1 MFPSFPPRAGKTPTS
16 PTATGSCRKRI
27 HQLPRPSSSA
37 RPRAHPSQPI
47 CSKSVI
53 QLLPHLPF
61 LWAMYRRA
69 CSILQQP
76 DATASRSS
84 NQPATRPTRKLTS
97 EQVVSRWQTLAI
109 KIGLIFQM
117 IAMETKVKKLLGE
130 PVFNRWF
137 SPAMTETVTRAN
149 QPIVSRVIKGQ
160 AVGLAL
166 SRGAGP
172 KDALKAHMD
181 PALCQHPEDDMQQ
194 RGNAKNKWWFCTKC
208 MSRWVRTELALVNT
222 LTPEPN
228 SLDLVTFGRH
238 MGKTYEQVLQQDPQY
253 CQWVLDTVAQGESV
267 NNHNLMRLGEFIHHV
282 QLQDSYAADGWVED
296 MEQDEL

>member
-1 MFPSFPPRAGKTPTS
+1 MA
-16 PTATGSCRKRI
+16 
-27 HQLPRPSSSA
+27 
-37 RPRAHPSQPI
+37 
-47 CSKSVI
+47 
-53 QLLPHLPF
+53 
-61 LWAMYRRA
+61 
-69 CSILQQP
+69 
-76 DATASRSS
+76 
-84 NQPATRPTRKLTS
+84 
-97 EQVVSRWQTLAI
+97 RWQTLVL
-109 KIGLIFQM
+109 KIGLIFRM
-117 IAMETKVKKLLGE
+117 IATETTVKQFLGE
-130 PVFNRWF
+130 LVYNRWF
-137 SPAMTETVTRAN
+137 SKAMTDTVTRAN

-160 AVGLAL
+160 AVGVAL
-166 SRGAGP
+166 PRGEGK

-181 PALCQHPEDDMQQ
+181 PALCQHPEADMQP
-194 RGNAKNKWWFCTKC
+194 RGNAKTSWWFCTKC

-253 CQWVLDTVAQGESV
+253 CQWVLNTVEQGESV